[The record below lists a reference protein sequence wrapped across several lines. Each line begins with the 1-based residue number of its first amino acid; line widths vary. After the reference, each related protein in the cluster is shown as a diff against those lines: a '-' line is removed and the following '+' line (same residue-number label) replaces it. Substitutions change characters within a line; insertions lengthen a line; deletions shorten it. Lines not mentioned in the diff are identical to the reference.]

1 MSPSYGLCLLQ
12 IPCWCEFS
20 FSQVSLWGLPKKM
33 SLTQR
38 EPLRKDKIRGQNSSL
53 SVVKNGWRVTHPACI
68 YPCNLLETS
77 FTPHG
82 FFTTAGSY
90 FVLYFVF
97 LMSSGRLVGL
107 FTGSP
112 KGSRGNKR
120 TWLPGMAASQTYKGR
135 HKEAFWSASF
145 SNYDLFLSR
154 FFALPAK
161 QQSSASQ
168 SGQKHTKSDR

>member
-1 MSPSYGLCLLQ
+1 MAYISRILVSGKNIKVQCEPRSKYF
-12 IPCWCEFS
+12 PC
-20 FSQVSLWGLPKKM
+20 VSLLWALPVANPMLMRVLFFSGKPWGLPKKM

-53 SVVKNGWRVTHPACI
+53 SVVKNGWRVTHPAWI
-68 YPCNLLETS
+68 YLCNLLETS

-97 LMSSGRLVGL
+97 FMSSGRLVGL

-120 TWLPGMAASQTYKGR
+120 T
-135 HKEAFWSASF
+135 
-145 SNYDLFLSR
+145 
-154 FFALPAK
+154 
-161 QQSSASQ
+161 
-168 SGQKHTKSDR
+168 

>member
-1 MSPSYGLCLLQ
+1 MSWNRSKYFPCVSLLWALPVAN
-12 IPCWCEFS
+12 PCWCEFS
-20 FSQVSLWGLPKKM
+20 FSLVSLFWGFPRKWV
-33 SLTQR
+33 LTQR

-53 SVVKNGWRVTHPACI
+53 SVVKNGWRVTHPTCI

-135 HKEAFWSASF
+135 HKEAFCSF
-145 SNYDLFLSR
+145 NLLNICC
-154 FFALPAK
+154 
-161 QQSSASQ
+161 
-168 SGQKHTKSDR
+168 